1 MQTKSQE
8 PPLPVLR
15 LNSRARRWPQKT
27 CRADSG
33 CLWSFSPAWAWA
45 VSMSLD
51 LQPQLRVEQGLV
63 LALVGDVLNFGGAPG
78 VRDEKA
84 LVVRA

>member
-1 MQTKSQE
+1 
-8 PPLPVLR
+8 
-15 LNSRARRWPQKT
+15 
-27 CRADSG
+27 
-33 CLWSFSPAWAWA
+33 
-45 VSMSLD
+45 MSLD